1 MSYDTQAATAVYTE
15 AQKKFWDD
23 QALTIADCFES
34 VYDDMV
40 DDMVVTSITVKEDS
54 GYYYGQDADYY
65 LAEDNSFLV
74 AMIDIRYDFTK
85 DGLIYS
91 YESYAEIDLNGDVYD
106 DMNRLRTKAK
116 AVAIRPTEQV
126 ASHILTQPITE
137 SRLTA

>member
-1 MSYDTQAATAVYTE
+1 MTRSFA
-15 AQKKFWDD
+15 
-23 QALTIADCFES
+23 S
-34 VYDDMV
+34 VC
-40 DDMVVTSITVKEDS
+40 
-54 GYYYGQDADYY
+54 

-91 YESYAEIDLNGDVYD
+91 YESYAEVDFNGDVYD
-106 DMNRLRTKAK
+106 DMNRLRSKAK